1 VIISPP
7 EPAARARL
15 QRRAGA
21 AGGLGAVA
29 ASSPVAAAIGT
40 AALLSGGNCVDAA
53 LAAALAETVV
63 LAPKC
68 GLAGDVVALHLAAGS
83 GRLEALV
90 AVGPAAVGLG
100 DAVADRGTLAA
111 TGGLSVGVPG
121 APAGYA
127 ALAGR
132 GRLPLAELCA
142 PAIALARRGV
152 AWPAVA
158 ATLAAEAD
166 ELLVRH
172 QPTGCRYRPAS
183 GPLPAGAHLRLPGL
197 ASVLE
202 AFAAGGAALFH
213 GSIGAALVAKV
224 RAAGGVMTADDL
236 RRVEAEWSEPARLR
250 LGDRRTLWATPGPT
264 YGPALLAA
272 LDRSS
277 TAGVGA
283 LPEIVAR
290 VLADHGRHAGD
301 GRPWRP
307 EGTSVVAAA
316 DAEGGAVVVVHS
328 NSFPQFGS
336 GLVVEE
342 LDLVLSNRAG
352 RGFSAE
358 PASANFPH
366 PGRRPQTTL
375 HAWALGDHVPQLL
388 GGTPGGAQ
396 QVPWNAQVITRLLDG
411 ADPGAAVTAPLW
423 RLDQGRV
430 VAEDDRFDPSGD
442 ITPVPPLSLRS
453 AQVVVAPARGGGL
466 ARAWADP
473 RQDTLALAV

>member
-21 AGGLGAVA
+21 AGALGAVA

-68 GLAGDVVALHLAAGS
+68 GLAGDVVALHLGAGS

-90 AVGPAAVGLG
+90 AVGPAAKGLADG
-100 DAVADRGTLAA
+100 VRDRGSLEP

-132 GRLPLAELCA
+132 GRLPLGELCA
-142 PAIALARRGV
+142 PAIALARRGL
-152 AWPAVA
+152 AWPDVA

-166 ELLVRH
+166 ELLGRY
-172 QPTGCRYRPAS
+172 QPGGCRYRPS
-183 GPLPAGAHLRLPGL
+183 TGPLPVGAHLRLPGL

-202 AFAAGGAALFH
+202 AFATRGAALFH
-213 GSIGAALVAKV
+213 GSLGAAVVQKV
-224 RAAGGVMTADDL
+224 RAAGGVMTAEDL
-236 RRVEAEWSEPARLR
+236 RGAGAEWCEPVRLE
-250 LGDRRTLWATPGPT
+250 LGDRRSVWATPGPT

-272 LDRSS
+272 LDRAS
-277 TAGVGA
+277 TEGADA

-290 VLADHGRHAGD
+290 VLAHHGRL
-301 GRPWRP
+301 
-307 EGTSVVAAA
+307 AAS
-316 DAEGGAVVVVHS
+316 DAEGGAVVLVHS

-352 RGFSAE
+352 RGFSAD
-358 PASANFPH
+358 PASPNFPH
-366 PGRRPQTTL
+366 PDRRPQTTL
-375 HAWALGDHVPQLL
+375 HAWALGDRVPQLL

-396 QVPWNAQVITRLLDG
+396 QVPWNAQVITRLLGDG
-411 ADPGAAVTAPLW
+411 ADPGTAVTAPLW
-423 RLDQGRV
+423 RLDQSRV
-430 VAEDDRFDPSGD
+430 VAEDDVFDLTSDD
-442 ITPVPPLSLRS
+442 ITPAPPLSMRS
-453 AQVVVAPARGGGL
+453 AQVVVAPGRAGGL